1 MGGGDRK
8 RLRHILQIFFVD
20 LVSMKKYLYIFLL
33 VGVCFGQDAYPYFS
47 DMSKQLEFEKKR
59 IIIEEGKSTQQI
71 ITGVGY

>member
-1 MGGGDRK
+1 
-8 RLRHILQIFFVD
+8 
-20 LVSMKKYLYIFLL
+20 MKKYLFIVLL
-33 VGVCFGQDAYPYFS
+33 VRVCFGQDAYPYFS